1 MSGVNIP
8 TDSTHLSDQA
18 VADMIEQ
25 YGGVVDSQ
33 YTKKSM
39 MRNFINVKSV
49 RGTDTIMDR
58 RVGRTTL
65 TTLTAGVRP
74 PAAKTNFGSTSL
86 TIDTV
91 VMARDNR
98 SLLNE
103 FQIDFN
109 ARSELAKDHG
119 KELAKLFDQSMLIAG
134 IKGASASAPAN
145 LNGAF
150 GAGATVALGSVGDEL
165 DPVAFYSSIE
175 AGIVHMQLAD
185 MDTDECVVFVTPT
198 QYNVLLN
205 NDKSISRDFSM
216 DNGDFASGKFKTV
229 MGVPIVST
237 NRLPTA
243 AITGHALST
252 TANGDFYDV
261 DAAEA
266 RTEALI
272 MHPDALMV
280 GETIPL
286 TSDIYFDKIER
297 QWFIDSFQ
305 AYGANFK
312 RPDACY
318 AIQSIV

>member
-8 TDSTHLSDQA
+8 TDSTHLSDQQ

-33 YTKKSM
+33 FNKKSM
-39 MRNFINVKSV
+39 MRNFVDVKPV
-49 RGTDTIMDR
+49 KGTDTIMNR
-58 RVGRTTL
+58 RVGRTSL

-74 PAAKTNFGSTSL
+74 AAAKTSFGSTSL

-98 SLLNE
+98 SMLNE

-109 ARSELAKDHG
+109 ARAELGKDHG
-119 KELAKLFDQSMLIAG
+119 KELGKLFDESLLIAG
-134 IKGASASAPAN
+134 IKGAAASAPAG

-150 GAGATVALGSVGDEL
+150 GAGTTATLGSAGDEL
-165 DPVAFYSSIE
+165 DPTAFYTALE
-175 AGIVHMQLAD
+175 TGVVTMQSAD
-185 MDTDECVVFVTPT
+185 MDTEECVWFVTPT
-198 QYNVLLN
+198 QYAVLLN
-205 NDKSISRDFSM
+205 NDKLVNQDYST
-216 DNGDFASGKFKTV
+216 DNGDFANGKFKTV
-229 MGVPIVST
+229 MGVPIVAT

-261 DAAEA
+261 TAAEA
-266 RTEALI
+266 RTEALLL
-272 MHPDALMV
+272 HPSALMV

-286 TSDIYFDKIER
+286 TSDVYFSKIER
-297 QWFIDSFQ
+297 QWFIDSLM
-305 AYGANFK
+305 AYGANFN
-312 RPDACY
+312 RPDGAY
-318 AIQSIV
+318 AVQSIL